1 MTLLFSELTLLL
13 VHLAVVAG
21 FGRVYLDASFAPT
34 LTIFVVVAHVLAAAG
49 RRLRTPWWVML
60 AVALGGAVLLSTW
73 LLFGDTTAAGLPTGA
88 TWDAVR
94 EATTSARG
102 RFRVVVAPA
111 PVLAGFQL
119 WAGLALWGAVWFA
132 DWAAFRLRTTVEA
145 VVPGVVVFVFCSLF
159 GSGQHRYV
167 SAALLAITVLLFVAA
182 HRTYRA
188 QATHTWLSTSPTL
201 ASFALLRV
209 GVVMVVVA
217 VAGGALVGPR
227 LPGSGSEAALQWRSS
242 GRGAGNRTTV
252 SPIVD
257 IQKRL
262 VNQTDSVLF
271 TVKADAPAYWRLTG
285 LDQFDGRIW
294 RIDGGFGVAD
304 GSRESVAP
312 DVPEDRVITQTF
324 EVQALDDIWVPAAF
338 EAQRI
343 SSTNG
348 KLRWDPES
356 ATLISDAE
364 TADGL
369 VYTVESVTADRP
381 ASVLAAANGP
391 DRESMA
397 RFRTLPVGFPEQ
409 ASDAARDATA
419 GLTTR
424 YEQALALQNWFRS
437 EFDYTLDIP
446 AGHDDDAL
454 VDFLDSRRGYCEQ
467 FAGAYAAM
475 ARSLGIPARVAV
487 GFTPG
492 DTSPD
497 EPDTYVVRGRHAH
510 AWPEVWFEGVGW
522 VPFEPTPGRGMPGAE
537 DYTGVPPAQDDQGP
551 TPPPTTE
558 PSTTSAPD
566 QTPTSVTTPGAPT
579 TTQPTKAPV
588 VTDGGST
595 GSGPSGPSGW
605 WWIVAALVAAIGGWL
620 ALVLGVPRWRQ
631 RRHRGFGL
639 AGRVSTA
646 WGDALAPVRWL
657 TGLRPDPSDT
667 HLEFALRT
675 GLPELMA
682 LAELATVASWSATEV
697 SAAQAQQAEALAGGL
712 ADAARAHGSRWER
725 LRRRLS
731 WREALQSS
739 VSSPS

>member
-1 MTLLFSELTLLL
+1 MTLLVAELYLLL

-21 FGRVYLDASFAPT
+21 FGRVYVDASFAPT
-34 LTIFVVVAHVLAAAG
+34 LTIFVVAAHVLAAGG

-60 AVALGGAVLLSTW
+60 GVALGGAALLSTW
-73 LLFGDTTAAGLPTGA
+73 LLFGDTTAYGLPTGA
-88 TWDAVR
+88 TWDGAR
-94 EATTSARG
+94 EATTIARSQ
-102 RFRVVVAPA
+102 FRVVVPPA

-159 GSGQHRYV
+159 GSGQHQYS
-167 SAALLAITVLLFVAA
+167 SAALLAAAVLLFVVA
-182 HRTYRA
+182 HRAYRA
-188 QATHTWLSTSPTL
+188 EATQTWLSTSPTT

-209 GVVMVVVA
+209 GVVMAVVA

-227 LPGSGSEAALQWRSS
+227 LPGSGSEAALQWRS
-242 GRGAGNRTTV
+242 GGNGAGSRTTV

-257 IQKRL
+257 LQKRL
-262 VNQTDSVLF
+262 VSQTDSVF
-271 TVKADAPAYWRLTG
+271 FSVKADAPAYWRLTG

-294 RIDGGFGVAD
+294 RIDGDFGVAD
-304 GSRESVAP
+304 GSLDSLAP
-312 DVPEDRVITQTF
+312 GIPDDRVITQTF
-324 EVQALDDIWVPAAF
+324 EVRALDDIWVPAAF

-369 VYTVESVTADRP
+369 VYTVESVTADHS
-381 ASVLAAANGP
+381 ASVLDAADGP
-391 DRESMA
+391 DPKEMA
-397 RFRTLPVGFPEQ
+397 RFRMLPADFPEQ
-409 ASDAARDATA
+409 ARTAAREVTD

-424 YEQALALQNWFRS
+424 YQQALALQNWFRAD
-437 EFDYTLDIP
+437 FDYSLDVP

-454 VDFLDSRRGYCEQ
+454 VAFLDSRRGYCEQ
-467 FAGAYAAM
+467 FAGTYAAM

-492 DTSPD
+492 DTSPA

-551 TPPPTTE
+551 ISPTTTE
-558 PSTTSAPD
+558 PSATTTPD
-566 QTPTSVTTPGAPT
+566 QTPSSVTTPGAPD

-588 VTDGGST
+588 VTDGGSS

-605 WWIVAALVAAIGGWL
+605 WWVAVALVVTFGGWL
-620 ALVLGVPRWRQ
+620 ALVLGLPRWRQ
-631 RRHRGFGL
+631 RRQRRSGL
-639 AGRVSTA
+639 AGRVSSS
-646 WGDALAPVRWL
+646 WDDALTPVRWL
-657 TGLRPDPSDT
+657 TGLRPEPSDT
-667 HLEFALRT
+667 HLEFAARA
-675 GLPELMA
+675 GLPDLVA
-682 LAELATVASWSATEV
+682 LAELTTVAWWSAAEV
-697 SAAQAQQAEALAGGL
+697 TDVQAQQAEALAGGL
-712 ADAARAHGSRWER
+712 ADAARAHGSRWDR
-725 LRRRLS
+725 VRRRLS

-739 VSSPS
+739 VSS